1 MRFRNALA
9 AGSAKPR
16 RKAEKRLGSATVSV
30 SVRSLTPPLQLF
42 DLEGPQLPANVCFRA
57 DFVQFGRDNCLKQLI
72 GGDHIDAVERRASE
86 SIDRRRQ

>member
-16 RKAEKRLGSATVSV
+16 REAAKRLGSATFSA

-42 DLEGPQLPANVCFRA
+42 ELEGPQRPANVCFRA
-57 DFVQFGRDNCLKQLI
+57 DFVQFGRDNRLQQLI
-72 GGDHIDAVERRASE
+72 GGEHIDAVERRASE
-86 SIDRRRQ
+86 SIDSRRQ